1 MNPALFLKFMGV
13 SFRKETAYRFDY
25 IVMIL
30 NGFLYVFIF
39 TSLWRT
45 VFAKSGG
52 GFGGFSTS
60 GIISYTVV
68 AMVIKISFSMDDGVI
83 PARVRDGSVAIDLI
97 RPVSFTLMNLAQCL
111 GYSAFHLTARGLPI
125 LIVSAM
131 LFDVRIPWAGLPVSA
146 VSLVLSYL
154 ILFMVNFLVSLL
166 AFWFVEVFPFIL
178 LKYALINLL
187 AGGLVPMD
195 FFPDVVRPLLA
206 LLPFQ
211 HIFYSP
217 AIIITGRV
225 APAHAMGII
234 AAQAVWVAGLTVLSM
249 VMWRAGSNKL
259 VIQGG

>member
-1 MNPALFLKFMGV
+1 VSPALFFKFVGV

-25 IVMIL
+25 LVMIL

-39 TSLWRT
+39 TSLWKT
-45 VFAKSGG
+45 VFAASGG
-52 GFGGFSTS
+52 GFGGFTTA

-68 AMVIKISFSMDDGVI
+68 AMVIRISFSMDDTII
-83 PARVRDGSVAIDLI
+83 PGRVRDGSVAVDLI
-97 RPVSFTLMNLAQCL
+97 RPVSFQMMNLAQCV

-125 LIVSAM
+125 LLVSALM
-131 LFDVRIPWAGLPVSA
+131 FDLHAPLRSLPASA

-154 ILFMVNFLVSLL
+154 LLFMLNFTVSLL
-166 AFWFVEVFPFIL
+166 SFWFVEVFPFIL

-195 FFPDVVRPLLA
+195 FFPDFIRPVMA

-225 APAHAMGII
+225 APEQAVGII
-234 AAQAVWVAGLTVLSM
+234 AVQALWVAGFVVLSA
-249 VMWRAGSNKL
+249 VMWRAASNKL